1 MSHDLTYP
9 CSFCGE
15 PCKSKSARRAHNR
28 KCKMNVNREAMQK
41 QSKRANEIFEAK
53 VRAGI
58 REGSRAGRIAAFECM
73 ADDLPD
79 GAYFAMAEEFGLSP
93 EDLI

>member
-1 MSHDLTYP
+1 MKTYE
-9 CSFCGE
+9 CLFCGR
-15 PCKSKSARRAHNR
+15 PNISKAARKRHNK
-28 KCKMNVNREAMQK
+28 KCDKNTAREFNAIDK
-41 QSKRANEIFEAK
+41 ES
-53 VRAGI
+53 
-58 REGSRAGRIAAFECM
+58 RIAAFECM